1 MSNEILYILLPDFA
15 SHEMVYLME
24 AVSSDEMQLKSNPKY
39 INKVV
44 VYMDKVEIYFKLNII
59 EQQEL
64 SVVSLPMTAEED
76 IDTIKREYK
85 SLLKQ

>member
-1 MSNEILYILLPDFA
+1 MVVTDPIADFLTRIRNA
-15 SHEMVYLME
+15 NM
-24 AVSSDEMQLKSNPKY
+24 
-39 INKVV
+39 

>member
-44 VYMDKVEIYFKLNII
+44 
-59 EQQEL
+59 
-64 SVVSLPMTAEED
+64 STHHGASHCHRRLPCVA
-76 IDTIKREYK
+76 RLFY
-85 SLLKQ
+85 